1 MKRYGTVDL
10 GTGEMLEGAMV
21 WVGVKRSPYGS
32 RWYMSSQDAAIEL
45 AKDPVI
51 GKSAETMR
59 VLWYLVGRIDF
70 ENYLQIPQVEIADEL
85 DMKKENVH
93 RAIKILLERG
103 VLIRGPKVGRSSSW
117 RLNPH
122 YGWKGKVKNLNEERR
137 KRLTVVPKDAERCD
151 KTKDMLNDE

>member
-45 AKDPVI
+45 AKDPII

-59 VLWYLVGRIDF
+59 VFLYLVGRIDF

-85 DMKKENVH
+85 DMHKQAVG

-137 KRLTVVPKDAERCD
+137 KRLSVVPKDTERSD
-151 KTKDMLNDE
+151 NTEDIFNDE